1 MDETKMN
8 LDDDYV
14 YTYDI
19 EEIDEFV
26 DKLNKG
32 IVPTV
37 VDEQM
42 MEDVKHRTAEL
53 QRMIL
58 EDDDDDDM
66 SGMFTESTRAKAI
79 QRKIE
84 QNKRKATTEDIMVI
98 KLSDEQ
104 KQKIHE
110 EMSTCIV
117 RANHRLKYHKS
128 DEELF
133 DSAERKEIYHRL
145 SSLQKQYYN
154 VNDWREAM
162 KVILDAIDYSVKHD
176 YPWLSQEQAIEAW
189 NKGDIKFTYCP
200 IPQLWTSW
208 TTMITD
214 PETLKGILSGNIT
227 VETSADKVSKAKE
240 RRHRTEREGVD
251 YDYNVMSDAAFTNM
265 QHYHMN
271 GYDTPISPVI
281 KAMRGTFS
289 RFAIPESNYFFSS
302 TKNEESIS
310 PATRE
315 KLMSFDWSREGAG
328 KEYFNLLYGNK
339 ETFDDIIDL
348 VAANNDNKL
357 YPSFRADLHEFIN
370 SIGKP
375 HQEQQPDQSIYGALP
390 SDMESVTKREVEL
403 EKSIMD
409 QMMIVG

>member
-1 MDETKMN
+1 
-8 LDDDYV
+8 
-14 YTYDI
+14 
-19 EEIDEFV
+19 
-26 DKLNKG
+26 
-32 IVPTV
+32 
-37 VDEQM
+37 
-42 MEDVKHRTAEL
+42 
-53 QRMIL
+53 
-58 EDDDDDDM
+58 
-66 SGMFTESTRAKAI
+66 
-79 QRKIE
+79 
-84 QNKRKATTEDIMVI
+84 
-98 KLSDEQ
+98 
-104 KQKIHE
+104 
-110 EMSTCIV
+110 
-117 RANHRLKYHKS
+117 
-128 DEELF
+128 
-133 DSAERKEIYHRL
+133 
-145 SSLQKQYYN
+145 
-154 VNDWREAM
+154 
-162 KVILDAIDYSVKHD
+162 
-176 YPWLSQEQAIEAW
+176 
-189 NKGDIKFTYCP
+189 
-200 IPQLWTSW
+200 
-208 TTMITD
+208 MITD

-390 SDMESVTKREVEL
+390 SYMESVTKREVEL